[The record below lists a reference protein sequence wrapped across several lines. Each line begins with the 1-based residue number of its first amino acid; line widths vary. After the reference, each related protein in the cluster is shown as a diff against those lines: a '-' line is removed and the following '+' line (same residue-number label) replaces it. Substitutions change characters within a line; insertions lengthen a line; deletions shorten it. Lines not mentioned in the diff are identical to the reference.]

1 MLREVELFLL
11 RYMRRFLAVLVLIC
25 SASPQA
31 AAANCPM
38 AAVTRLAAATVTEEI
53 SSSHGSYYTP
63 DKQNSEHHTCQ
74 HGAGDCDSLTV
85 CCFLALPSISASPA
99 GTLLVIDV
107 PALVPDNPNISFYLA
122 SDPPPPRQLI

>member
-38 AAVTRLAAATVTEEI
+38 AAVTRLAAATMTDE

-85 CCFLALPSISASPA
+85 CCFLALPSISASPS